1 MDPLVDFIHTIRQVP
16 RCQDVKLTHDYTDM
30 YATTNKCLYLIF
42 LEMVP
47 PLWFVFAVRTKAT
60 LKISYTCDDLQSL

>member
-1 MDPLVDFIHTIRQVP
+1 M
-16 RCQDVKLTHDYTDM
+16 YT
-30 YATTNKCLYLIF
+30 TTKKCLYLIF